1 MAEPN
6 LNDYASVTQKNF
18 LSDDNEGKMV
28 EKSFLKIQG
37 IFLDRFRLSVFPIS
51 LTGAAGEWFKKYCIG
66 SVTTWE
72 DLVEKFIQKFYH
84 LSYNNDEIEADEDN
98 NPDDIAEIF
107 KIKGNLFDFETPLC
121 KAFNE
126 FNYLLKIDTNLF
138 TFDIQEIK
146 TYELHKYELNN
157 NMTGDLKEA
166 WSDNGVPYQ
175 LCDHICE
182 PYRFKNGKVK
192 WPTCSVDIDGFCNDG
207 ELPRMVRVG
216 CMTYF
221 QDHQWYDELTEG
233 VLKEE
238 ALMHKARFEGSWGY
252 ATPGVMKFCA
262 WLKNSFES
270 FHELDHDVLVKA
282 GKEMQE
288 LVVAFWTISPAFPPL
303 RFFRSVPLV
312 VVEAISHNAKK
323 FLIRLICIPMFGY
336 RAWSNCAWCA
346 LMADGTHQS
355 DIRRFLALGWLLE
368 EIHVTWAHLEKIQTR
383 LQTYTK
389 SFKDLCKQWLK
400 TASQTDMNDLESD
413 DESVDTPLVSP
424 FPHSDNDS
432 DDGEVLNELSNKN
445 VGMLRR
451 EKAINN
457 FDGDDLAFQCMIGF
471 RKFVAYFNP
480 FLPINIIT
488 HKACNTIMV
497 KGLESTGKNLVVI
510 VRDVYVF
517 IG

>member
-6 LNDYASVTQKNF
+6 LNDYASVIQKNF
-18 LSDDNEGKMV
+18 LSVDNKGRMV

-37 IFLDRFRLSVFPIS
+37 TFLVKIRDNTFNGTIGENPIEHIENFLKVVGPLKIKGVSQDRFRLSVFPIS
-51 LTGAAGEWFKKYCIG
+51 LTGSACEWFKKDCIG

-107 KIKGNLFDFETPLC
+107 KIEGNLFDFETPLC

-146 TYELHKYELNN
+146 TYEEHKYELNN
-157 NMTGDLKEA
+157 NMTGDLEEA

-182 PYRFKNGKVK
+182 PYHFKNGKVK
-192 WPTCSVDIDGFCNDG
+192 LPTCSADIDGFCNGG

-221 QDHQWYDELTEG
+221 QDHQWYDELTDG

-252 ATPGVMKFCA
+252 ATLGVMKFCA

-270 FHELDHDVLVKA
+270 FHELDHDVLVKLEECWNYGA
-282 GKEMQE
+282 NDVGNTQDSLEHKKEHHDPLIYRVKRFKMMKYSFNADDEYVAIKEHEQFDHPRTNIDAYQAYQE
-288 LVVAFWTISPAFPPL
+288 LF
-303 RFFRSVPLV
+303 
-312 VVEAISHNAKK
+312 
-323 FLIRLICIPMFGY
+323 CIM
-336 RAWSNCAWCA
+336 
-346 LMADGTHQS
+346 DE
-355 DIRRFLALGWLLE
+355 GWLVTKAKE
-368 EIHVTWAHLEKIQTR
+368 E
-383 LQTYTK
+383 
-389 SFKDLCKQWLK
+389 
-400 TASQTDMNDLESD
+400 
-413 DESVDTPLVSP
+413 
-424 FPHSDNDS
+424 
-432 DDGEVLNELSNKN
+432 
-445 VGMLRR
+445 
-451 EKAINN
+451 
-457 FDGDDLAFQCMIGF
+457 
-471 RKFVAYFNP
+471 
-480 FLPINIIT
+480 
-488 HKACNTIMV
+488 
-497 KGLESTGKNLVVI
+497 
-510 VRDVYVF
+510 
-517 IG
+517 

>member
-1 MAEPN
+1 MLYADAFIVAGFNVSRKPFDEGITMAEPN
-6 LNDYASVTQKNF
+6 LNGYIFVTRKNF
-18 LSDDNEGKMV
+18 LSDDNEGRMV

-37 IFLDRFRLSVFPIS
+37 TFLLH
-51 LTGAAGEWFKKYCIG
+51 
-66 SVTTWE
+66 
-72 DLVEKFIQKFYH
+72 H
-84 LSYNNDEIEADEDN
+84 LSYNNDGIEADEYD

-107 KIKGNLFDFETPLC
+107 KIEGNLFDFETPLC

-126 FNYLLKIDTNLF
+126 FNNLLKIDTNLF

-252 ATPGVMKFCA
+252 ATLGVMKFCA

-457 FDGDDLAFQCMIGF
+457 FDGDDLAFQNF
-471 RKFVAYFNP
+471 SLKTKKKFLQTLEMASGLTPDGVA
-480 FLPINIIT
+480 
-488 HKACNTIMV
+488 
-497 KGLESTGKNLVVI
+497 SQVI
-510 VRDVYVF
+510 FDEKKL
-517 IG
+517 GSS